1 MELPTIM
8 TGGFSKTN
16 QGFWQVVTGRAA
28 CPAGG
33 LSPEHWYPVSVP
45 AGAARREAAAAIAV
59 CEGGRH

>member
-16 QGFWQVVTGRAA
+16 QGLWQLVTGRAA

-59 CEGGRH
+59 CEGCRH